1 MSRELTSKLR
11 IYRIYLSVKNIPTQ
25 KLPKQSNIVHFLDT
39 KLLEEY
45 SPFII
50 FVDIFLSTGKKKI
63 TRDPQNPR

>member
-25 KLPKQSNIVHFLDT
+25 KLPKQSNIVNFLDT

-50 FVDIFLSTGKKKI
+50 FVDIFLSTGNKK
-63 TRDPQNPR
+63 NH